1 MDIVGRS
8 DVGKVRSANE
18 DEIAFDAEKGTAIL
32 ADGMGGLSAGDLASR
47 TAAAVV
53 LESLTQAEQISEEI
67 MRSAISLANDRV
79 LAMSQLPAGAAMG
92 TTLVVWQD
100 VGLGQCFIAH
110 VGDSRAYRL
119 REQRLEALTEDH
131 SVVQQLI
138 NEGIISR
145 SEARVSPQRN
155 VITRAVGL
163 EAAIEVE
170 VRSWVRTRGDVFLL
184 CSDGLTDMLSEGEV
198 RQVLINHIG
207 ADGDGD
213 IAAAADDLIAAANA
227 AGGADNVSVLL
238 VRPEVE
244 PL

>member
-18 DEIAFDAEKGTAIL
+18 DEIVFDAAKGTAIL

-53 LESLTQAEQISEEI
+53 LDALTQAEQISEEI
-67 MRSAISLANDRV
+67 VRAAISRANDRV
-79 LAMSQLPAGAAMG
+79 LALSQLPAGAAMG

-145 SEARVSPQRN
+145 SEARISPQRN

-198 RQVLINHIG
+198 RQVLINHIS
-207 ADGDGD
+207 ADGNGD
-213 IAAAADDLIAAANA
+213 MAAAADDLIAAANA

-238 VRPEVE
+238 VRPELE
-244 PL
+244 SL